1 MFEANTDR
9 RIREKRVESRVNQI
23 MTQQESALDARRSKV
38 KYARKSRVCVRACV
52 RACVRWRIHRPC
64 IVSRNILAIL
74 PFSP

>member
-52 RACVRWRIHRPC
+52 RWRIHRPC